1 MPPCA
6 QGAEGFSQPCPAQ
19 TLQETPKPLG
29 YLGVYFLGTSEAP
42 QGSRREQSSPS
53 FLRRDPALP
62 PPCLHGQSRGAKS
75 PRGDG
80 DTEAEARWAMS
91 VPREGGPGGS
101 LMHSQG
107 HPPPQGDP
115 QLWPLCLVLSG
126 FPSQLS
132 PSSSSSSSSAQL
144 PPPLRAG
151 SCQPHTGIR
160 APVTDRRGD
169 ASAAPT
175 LQGDPRGSGP
185 VPTTDHPHPAPSPEG
200 GAQKRGAPCRT
211 LVLWPVRPH

>member
-1 MPPCA
+1 
-6 QGAEGFSQPCPAQ
+6 
-19 TLQETPKPLG
+19 
-29 YLGVYFLGTSEAP
+29 
-42 QGSRREQSSPS
+42 
-53 FLRRDPALP
+53 
-62 PPCLHGQSRGAKS
+62 
-75 PRGDG
+75 
-80 DTEAEARWAMS
+80 
-91 VPREGGPGGS
+91 
-101 LMHSQG
+101 MHSQG

-151 SCQPHTGIR
+151 SCQPHTGIK

-200 GAQKRGAPCRT
+200 GAQKTGCPLQNPGAVASPAPLAGRRT
-211 LVLWPVRPH
+211 LVSRLPAAWHHHTPRVAGGREGGDGPPGSPLSSGRNVHPWPGWANGVPSCWGESTDARVLRGVLLMDGSVQGGLKAGGAERHP